1 MICEDI
7 RGHLIRTEVGDMTW
21 TSTTNEWHIEK
32 DATESLVSL
41 ETRIRKRACSME
53 EEKSIFGN
61 LQADFKAV
69 SESIRQTEQVW
80 TIDRTWNPNRFKS
93 DH

>member
-1 MICEDI
+1 
-7 RGHLIRTEVGDMTW
+7 
-21 TSTTNEWHIEK
+21 
-32 DATESLVSL
+32 
-41 ETRIRKRACSME
+41 ME